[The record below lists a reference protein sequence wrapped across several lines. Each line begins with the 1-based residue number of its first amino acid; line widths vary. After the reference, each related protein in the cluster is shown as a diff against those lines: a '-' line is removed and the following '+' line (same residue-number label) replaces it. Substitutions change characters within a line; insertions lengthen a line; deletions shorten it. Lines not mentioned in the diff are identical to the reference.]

1 MAIGKRIKHF
11 RIFRNLLQKDLG
23 SLVGFSGKT
32 TDVRIAQYESETRVP
47 KNDMVEKLADVLK
60 VSPNAIT
67 VPNIDTNNGILH
79 TLFALEDMY
88 GFKVSTNPDELSISL
103 NMDNPAYDS
112 LNDMLSAW
120 QRQAIALEN
129 GEIIKDEYDNWR
141 YNYPESEAART
152 KKRLKTAKKK

>member
-47 KNDMVEKLADVLK
+47 KDDMVEKLADVLK
-60 VSPNAIT
+60 VSPDAIT
-67 VPNIDTNNGILH
+67 VPNIDTHKGILH

-88 GFKVSTNPDELSISL
+88 GFQVSTNPNELSISL
-103 NMDNPAYDS
+103 NMDNPAYNS

-129 GEIIKDEYDNWR
+129 GEISKEEYDNWR

-152 KKRLKTAKKK
+152 KKQLKTAKKK